1 MNEISVVVEQ
11 TPGVITTNFA
21 ELKLALKEQMQIYK
35 ELTVTEEN
43 KAERKKD
50 ISTLKKIQKAINDE
64 RIKQERKYMETFEN
78 YKNESKEMIEI
89 INEPILLIDMQ
100 VKEMEEKARLSKIS
114 EITEYFNSIIGED
127 LEEFIPLHKVYD
139 NRWENISISLNN
151 AKKELLEKVE
161 NIRTQ
166 ATLIRAMKSEKE
178 VQALDTLY
186 ETLDVTK
193 AITLINNYEQQ
204 KKEIEERL
212 KRDAELEEQR
222 KLERE
227 RAEKERILEEERA
240 KVRREE
246 QARIEAENKMKEEE
260 RARVIAEQEEK
271 ERMAAAEKLE
281 FMTIKEE
288 SGLTELNIYMITAT
302 VEECEMLEM
311 YMDSVGISFQKGE

>member
-50 ISTLKKIQKAINDE
+50 ISILKKIQKAINDE